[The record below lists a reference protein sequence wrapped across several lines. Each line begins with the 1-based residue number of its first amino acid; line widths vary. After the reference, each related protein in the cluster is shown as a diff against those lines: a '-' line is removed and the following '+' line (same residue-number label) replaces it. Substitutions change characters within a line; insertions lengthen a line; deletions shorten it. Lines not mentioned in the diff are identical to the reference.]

1 MCWMCDKYGEGGDYW
16 YLNPRLY
23 ARNMYKLRETG
34 QKTAAYGQVAGAAQ
48 RAISQAELLRIRND
62 EPDRYAE
69 AVKLFNG
76 DNLNFT
82 ADQAITLQEACQI
95 ADIGAPMAS
104 MMCTCRQHDRA
115 FDERDQME
123 YSCLGT
129 GPGML
134 KWERW
139 PERYKGG
146 VHFMPPDEVKEWLKN
161 WNKRGFM
168 HTIMTAFGMPYIEGI
183 CNCEYPACGAIRD
196 RLDLG
201 STKLIKGHYIAHVDY
216 ERCNG
221 CGICVQRCQ
230 FGACKYEVRIDKSNI
245 DPMRCF
251 GCGLCETGCPRQAI
265 TMVERAS
272 LPGMKGVW

>member
-1 MCWMCDKYGEGGDYW
+1 MCWMCDKYGEGGYW
-16 YLNPRLY
+16 YFNPKIY
-23 ARNMYKLRETG
+23 ARNMYKLRDPDQTTAGFG
-34 QKTAAYGQVAGAAQ
+34 QIAGSAE
-48 RAISQAELLRIRND
+48 RAITQGELHRIRND
-62 EPDRYAE
+62 EPEKYAE
-69 AVKLFNG
+69 ALKLFNE
-76 DNLNFT
+76 DNRNFT

-104 MMCTCRQHDRA
+104 MMCSCRVHDRA
-115 FDERDQME
+115 FDERDPMA

-129 GPGML
+129 GPGMF

-146 VHFMPPDEVKEWLKN
+146 VHFMPPDEVKEWLKE

-168 HTIMTAFGMPYIEGI
+168 HTIMTAVGMGYIEGI
-183 CNCEYPACGAIRD
+183 CNCEYPACGAIRH

-201 STKLIKGHYIAHVDY
+201 STKLIKGHYIARVGYDT
-216 ERCNG
+216 CNG

-230 FGACKYEVRIDKSNI
+230 FGAAKYEVRIDKANI

-251 GCGLCETGCPRQAI
+251 GCGLCETGCPRHAI
-265 TMVERAS
+265 TLIERAS
-272 LPGMKGVW
+272 LPGLKEVW